1 MRVLLA
7 LAAALTVT
15 AVVWLVQDWI
25 NAALDK
31 LPITFAES
39 PSVTEVLG
47 TLAAIP
53 IILLFNMLVLPG
65 ALVVAVLDPLCGCG
79 LAVAAPVLIA
89 LAVLCGLAGGGLWF
103 YRNRR

>member
-1 MRVLLA
+1 MRVLLP

-25 NAALDK
+25 NAALNK

-53 IILLFNMLVLPG
+53 IILLFNILALPG
-65 ALVVAVLDPLCGCG
+65 ALVGG
-79 LAVAAPVLIA
+79 APVLIA
-89 LAVLCGLAGGGLWF
+89 LAVLCGLTGGGLWL
-103 YRNRR
+103 YRSRS